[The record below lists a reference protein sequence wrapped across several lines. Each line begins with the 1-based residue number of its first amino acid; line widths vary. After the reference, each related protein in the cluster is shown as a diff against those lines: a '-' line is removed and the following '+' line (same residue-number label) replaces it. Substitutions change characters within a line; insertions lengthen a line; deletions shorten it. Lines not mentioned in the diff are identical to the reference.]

1 MAGSSSKS
9 KKQHQHVPEKPSV
22 AKIFIATHLSDA
34 KAVSK
39 ATGVPVGV
47 ILAQSALESGWG
59 QHVIENAYFGV
70 KGRAP
75 DGKSVV
81 FATHENIGG
90 NGVGINDG
98 FRAYAGYR
106 DAAEDYANMLR
117 TNTIYSKAFMRK
129 DAVGFAS
136 ELHRYATDPAY
147 VRKLQSII
155 IKNKLSE
162 YDQK

>member
-1 MAGSSSKS
+1 MPGNPSKS
-9 KKQHQHVPEKPSV
+9 KKQHHHVPEKPSV
-22 AKIFIATHLSDA
+22 AKIFIDAHLADA

-59 QHVIENAYFGV
+59 QHVVENAYFGV

-75 DGKSVV
+75 NGQSVV

-90 NGVGINDG
+90 TRIGINDS
-98 FRAYAGYR
+98 FRAYKGYR
-106 DAAEDYANMLR
+106 DAADDYANMLR
-117 TNTIYSKAFMRK
+117 NNTIYSKAFKYK
-129 DAVGFAS
+129 DAKGFAG

-147 VRKLQSII
+147 VKKLQSII
-155 IKNKLSE
+155 SKNKLSE
-162 YDQK
+162 FD